1 MNTRNFRWI
10 ATPVAAFAV
19 ASFVLPAQ
27 AQRERPSREERREQR
42 QERRED
48 MTPEQRQQQWQ
59 QRIQNMTP
67 EQRQRLQ
74 QSVQER
80 MQQLPEADRVRA
92 EEAMRNGDF
101 ATLGQLMGQ
110 GGGPGGQGGAG
121 QGGWGGRGG
130 QGNAVSREERQRQ
143 LMTASGIN
151 DPAIQDAVIQFVV
164 TQEAA
169 RRPLLEMARQM
180 SRNLAN
186 PEVTAEANTTAL
198 ANFRRAAA
206 TDQTRYEAAL
216 KALDAQISYSTN
228 PKIETFLTLIGIL
241 GNEVMP
247 LGGPT
252 AIFAQAG
259 PGQGGRGQ
267 GQGGRGQGQG
277 GRRQGGQ
284 GQGGQGQGG
293 RNNAPAQRNPADDAE

>member
-1 MNTRNFRWI
+1 MNTRTIRWI
-10 ATPVAAFAV
+10 ATPAAALAI
-19 ASFVLPAQ
+19 ASFVLPTQ
-27 AQRERPSREERREQR
+27 AQRERPSREERQEQR
-42 QERRED
+42 QERRQD

-59 QRIQNMTP
+59 QRMQNMTP
-67 EQRQRLQ
+67 EQRQRMQ
-74 QSVQER
+74 QRMQER
-80 MQQLPEADRVRA
+80 IQQLPEADRARA
-92 EEAMRNGDF
+92 EEAIRNNDF
-101 ATLGQLMGQ
+101 ATLGQLMGP
-110 GGGPGGQGGAG
+110 GRGGPGGQGG

-130 QGNAVSREERQRQ
+130 QNAVSREERQRQ
-143 LMTASGIN
+143 LMTASGIT

-169 RRPLLEMARQM
+169 RRPLLEMARQL

-206 TDQTRYEAAL
+206 ADQTRYEGAL
-216 KALDAQISYSTN
+216 KALDAQISYSAN

-247 LGGPT
+247 LGGPS
-252 AIFAQAG
+252 AIFAPA

-284 GQGGQGQGG
+284 GG
-293 RNNAPAQRNPADDAE
+293 RNNAPGQPAPAEDAE

>member
-1 MNTRNFRWI
+1 
-10 ATPVAAFAV
+10 
-19 ASFVLPAQ
+19 
-27 AQRERPSREERREQR
+27 
-42 QERRED
+42 

-59 QRIQNMTP
+59 QRMQNMTP
-67 EQRQRLQ
+67 EQRQRM
-74 QSVQER
+74 QER
-80 MQQLPEADRVRA
+80 MQERIQQLPEADRARA
-92 EEAMRNGDF
+92 EEAIRNNDF
-101 ATLGQLMGQ
+101 TTLGQLMGP
-110 GGGPGGQGGAG
+110 GRGGPGGQGG
-121 QGGWGGRGG
+121 QGGRGG
-130 QGNAVSREERQRQ
+130 QNAVSREERQRQ
-143 LMTASGIN
+143 LMTASAIT

-164 TQEAA
+164 IQEAA
-169 RRPLLEMARQM
+169 RRPLLEMARQL

-206 TDQTRYEAAL
+206 ADQTRYEGAL

-247 LGGPT
+247 LGGPS
-252 AIFAQAG
+252 AIFAPA

-284 GQGGQGQGG
+284 GQGQGG
-293 RNNAPAQRNPADDAE
+293 RNNAPAQRNPADDAD